1 MQKNAFGLRRAALL
15 LTLVALIISACSGGE
30 GGGSADQPTP
40 PPRDA
45 VRVLFTY
52 GSEKDA
58 WVKAVTQTFNSS
70 NTRTSGGK
78 LIVVEPVPV
87 GSVEGGMDIVE
98 GRTQPALWSP
108 ASRLTLPVINDANLQ
123 QNGAALVNDNECR
136 DLVISPTVIMMWRPM
151 AEALGYPQNQIGW
164 SDLIA
169 LATSPNGWADYG
181 KPQWGRF
188 RFGHTHPDFSNS
200 GLQSI
205 VAIAY
210 AATGKQRGLTPED
223 IAKPETMQFM
233 REIESSIAHY
243 GRSTGFFGN
252 AMGQRGTAYLS
263 AAVVYENVV
272 IENNNDPQK
281 RNRLEFPVVAIYPKE
296 GTFQTDHPACLPE
309 MPYMTPELREAA
321 EIYRSFLLAE
331 AQQRRALEFGF
342 RPADPAIPLTAPFTP
357 ENGVDPLQPQ
367 NTLAVPN
374 AATIRA
380 IRELWGQ
387 QKRPVNL
394 TMVFDVSG
402 SMRERNRMENA
413 RTGAANF
420 VDQLGDNDRLTLIA
434 FNDKQTVVFDD
445 LEVGSNR
452 ERMKRDILSLIP
464 GGGTA
469 LFDSIAFAIE
479 RQQSKLSREAINAL
493 VVMTDGEDTNSTR
506 FRDAATLMDRFGM
519 TAEST
524 ADISIFTIGYDLN
537 DAGLRPL
544 RTIAERGRGAFY
556 QGDVGNI
563 RDVYLE
569 ISTFF

>member
-1 MQKNAFGLRRAALL
+1 MQKNSFGLRRATLLMTLIAL
-15 LTLVALIISACSGGE
+15 VISACGGESGG
-30 GGGSADQPTP
+30 AANQPTALP
-40 PPRDA
+40 QDA

-70 NTRTSGGK
+70 NTRTVSGK
-78 LIVVEPVPV
+78 LIVAEPVPF
-87 GSVEGGMDIVE
+87 GSVESGMDVVE

-108 ASRLTLPVINDANLQ
+108 ASRLTLPVVNEANLQ
-123 QNGAALVNDNECR
+123 KAGKPLVDEGECR

-151 AEALGYPQNQIGW
+151 AEALGYPQQQIGW
-164 SDLIA
+164 ADLIA

-223 IAKPETMQFM
+223 VTKPETVQFM
-233 REIESSIAHY
+233 REIESAIAHY

-272 IENNNDPQK
+272 IENNSDPQK

-296 GTFQTDHPACLPE
+296 GTFQTDHPACIPE
-309 MPYMTPELREAA
+309 MPYITPELREAA
-321 EIYRSFLLAE
+321 EIYRRFLLAE
-331 AQQRRALEFGF
+331 PQQRRALEFGF
-342 RPADPAIPLTAPFTP
+342 RPADPSITLTAPFTP

-367 NTLAVPN
+367 NTLAVPS

-394 TMVFDVSG
+394 TMIFDVSG
-402 SMRERNRMENA
+402 SMRERGRMENA
-413 RTGAANF
+413 RAGAAAF
-420 VDQLGDNDRLTLIA
+420 VEQLDDKDRLTLIA
-434 FNDKQTVVFDD
+434 FNDQQTVVFDN
-445 LEVGSNR
+445 LEVGANR

-479 RQQSKLSREAINAL
+479 RQQSTLSRNAINAL

-506 FRDAATLMDRFGM
+506 FRDAASLMDRFGM

-537 DAGLRPL
+537 DSGLRPL

>member
-1 MQKNAFGLRRAALL
+1 MQKHGFGLRRAALL
-15 LTLVALIISACSGGE
+15 VTLIALVISACSGE
-30 GGGSADQPTP
+30 SGGAANQPTNLP
-40 PPRDA
+40 PDA

-70 NTRTSGGK
+70 NTRTASGK
-78 LIVVEPVPV
+78 LIVAEPVPF
-87 GSVEGGMDIVE
+87 GSVESGMDVVE

-108 ASRLTLPVINDANLQ
+108 ASRLTLPVVNEANLQ
-123 QNGAALVNDNECR
+123 KAGKPLVDEGECR

-151 AEALGYPQNQIGW
+151 AEALGYPQEQIGW

-223 IAKPETMQFM
+223 IAKPETVQFM
-233 REIESSIAHY
+233 REIESAIAHY

-272 IENNNDPQK
+272 IENNSDPTK
-281 RNRLEFPVVAIYPKE
+281 RGRLEFPVVAIYPKE
-296 GTFQTDHPACLPE
+296 GTFQTDHPACIPD
-309 MPYMTPELREAA
+309 MPYVTPELREAA
-321 EIYRSFLLAE
+321 EIYRKFLLAE

-342 RPADPAIPLTAPFTP
+342 RPADPSIALTAPFTP

-367 NTLAVPN
+367 NTLAVPS

-402 SMRERNRMENA
+402 SMRDRGRMENA
-413 RTGAANF
+413 RTGAAAF
-420 VDQLGDNDRLTLIA
+420 VDQLGENDRLTLIA
-434 FNDKQTVVFDD
+434 FNDQQTVVFDN
-445 LEVGSNR
+445 LVVGANR
-452 ERMKRDILSLIP
+452 DRMKRDILSLIP

-479 RQQSKLSREAINAL
+479 RQQSTLSRDAINAL

-506 FRDAATLMDRFGM
+506 FRDANSLMERFGM
-519 TAEST
+519 TAESP

-537 DAGLRPL
+537 EAGLRPL

-556 QGDVGNI
+556 QGDVSNI